1 MRVYTWHSNHFDI
14 IYIMSNKSS
23 ARERFGMMFVG
34 VSRRWR
40 AGVDSSLAQAGLTD
54 ATWRPLV
61 HIERSGGGI
70 SQKDLAARLDL
81 DASTLVRLI
90 DVLVSKSLV
99 ERRADEN
106 DRRSKLL
113 YLTEQGKTAL
123 APLQK
128 SLFAAE
134 SDMLAGLTDE
144 QIEKFSAMLE
154 HIDANIRALHSEA
167 NKV

>member
-1 MRVYTWHSNHFDI
+1 MAT
-14 IYIMSNKSS
+14 
-23 ARERFGMMFVG
+23 VG
-34 VSRRWR
+34 AYRAQWRR
-40 AGVDSSLAQAGLTD
+40 DLT
-54 ATWRPLV
+54 
-61 HIERSGGGI
+61 
-70 SQKDLAARLDL
+70 KDLAARLDL

>member
-1 MRVYTWHSNHFDI
+1 MNEQ
-14 IYIMSNKSS
+14 SS

-70 SQKDLAARLDL
+70 SQKELAARLDL

-99 ERRADEN
+99 ERRADAH

-113 YLTEQGKTAL
+113 YLTEQGRTAL
-123 APLQK
+123 APLK
-128 SLFAAE
+128 ERLFMAE
-134 SDMLAGLTDE
+134 SEMLAGLTDE
-144 QIEKFSAMLE
+144 QITMFSAMLE
-154 HIDANIRALHSEA
+154 HIDANIRALQDGA
-167 NKV
+167 AGKP

>member
-1 MRVYTWHSNHFDI
+1 MNEQ
-14 IYIMSNKSS
+14 SS

-70 SQKDLAARLDL
+70 SQKELAARLDL

-99 ERRADEN
+99 ERRADAH

-113 YLTEQGKTAL
+113 YLTEQGRTAL
-123 APLQK
+123 APLK
-128 SLFAAE
+128 ERLFMAE
-134 SDMLAGLTDE
+134 SEMLAGLTDE
-144 QIEKFSAMLE
+144 QITTFSAMLE
-154 HIDANIRALHSEA
+154 HIDTNIRALQDGA
-167 NKV
+167 AGKP